1 MSGKFFWNMDVVPDG
16 THVCRG
22 AHSKATK
29 KVIHV
34 YMDETLVAMYR
45 YRTFMWGVN
54 KAQ

>member
-1 MSGKFFWNMDVVPDG
+1 MVPDG

-22 AHSKATK
+22 AHSKTTK

-45 YRTFMWGVN
+45 TFMWGVN

>member
-1 MSGKFFWNMDVVPDG
+1 MVPDG

-29 KVIHV
+29 KVIDV
-34 YMDETLVAMYR
+34 YTDGTLVAM